1 MIGSLTDLTS
11 DNIKN
16 ILSNYYGIQLTE
28 EQIFEIVKD
37 PAHLAHFNLLIQDLS
52 AMARAMFNT
61 KNKIDRQ

>member
-1 MIGSLTDLTS
+1 LKDKGYKIRLCVHPNLLAQLVDFEE
-11 DNIKN
+11 NE
-16 ILSNYYGIQLTE
+16 IL
-28 EQIFEIVKD
+28 EIVKD